1 MYLQPN
7 YGAQR
12 VKKVAHRQQAIKN
25 VEIKKGKISFVKK
38 NYKGNLEVLKKHQ
51 DIPSYFR
58 QNLSIKFDKS
68 NPAEDALQTIL
79 KKNNDN

>member
-68 NPAEDALQTIL
+68 NLAEDALQTIL
-79 KKNNDN
+79 KKNTDN